1 MGYMAAAQ
9 LTVMGLKRG
18 VSPIRALEMLKESVM
33 SSFSA
38 LHRAG

>member
-1 MGYMAAAQ
+1 MGYVTTAQ
-9 LTVMGLKRG
+9 LTVMAFKRG
-18 VSPIRALEMLKESVM
+18 VSPVRALEMLKERAM